1 VARVTPWGRGT
12 SPGPDFE
19 DLIRRGQDR
28 LKQFMP
34 SGSPRGAIVLG
45 GREIEL
51 GQKAS
56 APLASFI
63 YLFLLVAVSAFSS
76 PWPLNMTVLRESGPR
91 RRLPE
96 QSSRLSNMTALPG

>member
-1 VARVTPWGRGT
+1 MHTKEHPVSSQNDNSGQGDPWGRGT

-63 YLFLLVAVSAFSS
+63 
-76 PWPLNMTVLRESGPR
+76 
-91 RRLPE
+91 
-96 QSSRLSNMTALPG
+96 